1 MDAWIYVWLSKL
13 IQANF
18 KLFEEYLH
26 LTFTFTFTLTTH
38 VTETKIK
45 GKVWKKS

>member
-1 MDAWIYVWLSKL
+1 MGAWIYVWLSKL

-18 KLFEEYLH
+18 KLFKEYLH
-26 LTFTFTFTLTTH
+26 LTFTFTLRTY

>member
-1 MDAWIYVWLSKL
+1 MGAWIYVWLSKL
-13 IQANF
+13 IQENF
-18 KLFEEYLH
+18 KLFEEYLQ